1 MPPKEHSFIFQI
13 INWDP
18 IRFNPNENLDFAK
31 WSFDYPNMAQLCQII
46 EFHPAQFVI
55 IFIYRP
61 LVRCFLFVDIE
72 AFAKSVKVRT
82 ILSFKGKH

>member
-1 MPPKEHSFIFQI
+1 
-13 INWDP
+13 
-18 IRFNPNENLDFAK
+18 
-31 WSFDYPNMAQLCQII
+31 MAQLCQII